1 MGDIVEAA
9 SYHILCIEDDAE
21 TRVLL
26 KRSLESAGMSV
37 DAVWSGDKGVEAAMS
52 GAFDCVLVD
61 LLMPGMDGY
70 QVIRTLKSQGLTGK
84 MPVVVLT
91 AREDEESRQRALA
104 AGADVYIVK
113 PFEINHL
120 VNEIRTL
127 VDQSRS

>member
-1 MGDIVEAA
+1 VEAA
-9 SYHILCIEDDAE
+9 AYRILCIEDDAE

-70 QVIRTLKSQGLTGK
+70 QVIRQLKSQGLTGK

-113 PFEINHL
+113 PFEIGHL
-120 VNEIRTL
+120 VKEIRTL
-127 VDQSRS
+127 VDQSRA

>member
-1 MGDIVEAA
+1 MEDDVEAA
-9 SYHILCIEDDAE
+9 AYRILCIEDDAE

-70 QVIRTLKSQGLTGK
+70 QVIRTLKSQGMTGK
-84 MPVVVLT
+84 MPVIVLT
-91 AREDEESRQRALA
+91 AREDDESRERALA
-104 AGADVYIVK
+104 AGADVYMVK
-113 PFEINHL
+113 PFEIAHL
-120 VNEIRTL
+120 VDEIRTL

>member
-1 MGDIVEAA
+1 MVDNVEAPN
-9 SYHILCIEDDAE
+9 YRILCIEDDAE

-26 KRSLESAGMSV
+26 KRSLEAAGMSV

-84 MPVVVLT
+84 TPVVVLT
-91 AREDEESRQRALA
+91 ARVDEESRQRAMA

-113 PFEINHL
+113 PFEIGSL
-120 VNEIRTL
+120 VKEIRNL

>member
-1 MGDIVEAA
+1 MEDDVEAA
-9 SYHILCIEDDAE
+9 IYRILCIEDDAE

-70 QVIRTLKSQGLTGK
+70 QVIRQLKSQGMTGK
-84 MPVVVLT
+84 MPVIVLT

-104 AGADVYIVK
+104 AGADVYMVK
-113 PFEINHL
+113 PFEIANL
-120 VNEIRTL
+120 VDEIRTL

>member
-1 MGDIVEAA
+1 MEGSVEAA
-9 SYHILCIEDDAE
+9 AYNILCIEDDAE

-52 GAFDCVLVD
+52 GNFDCVLVD

-113 PFEINHL
+113 PFEINQL
-120 VNEIRTL
+120 VTEIRTL
-127 VDQSRS
+127 VDKSRS

>member
-1 MGDIVEAA
+1 MEDNVEAA
-9 SYHILCIEDDAE
+9 TYNVLCIEDDAE

-26 KRSLESAGMSV
+26 KRSLEAAGMSV

-52 GAFDCVLVD
+52 GAFDCVIVD

-84 MPVVVLT
+84 MPVLVLT
-91 AREDEESRQRALA
+91 AREDEESRQRALS
-104 AGADVYIVK
+104 AGADVYMVK
-113 PFEINHL
+113 PFEIDNL

-127 VDQSRS
+127 VDKSRS

>member
-1 MGDIVEAA
+1 MEGNVEAA
-9 SYHILCIEDDAE
+9 TYNILCIEDDAE

-52 GAFDCVLVD
+52 GAFDCVIVD

-84 MPVVVLT
+84 MPVLVLT

-104 AGADVYIVK
+104 AGADVYMVK

-120 VNEIRTL
+120 VGEIRTL
-127 VDQSRS
+127 VDKSRS

>member
-1 MGDIVEAA
+1 MVDIMEAPN
-9 SYHILCIEDDAE
+9 YRILCIEDDAE

-26 KRSLESAGMSV
+26 KRSLEAAGMSV

-91 AREDEESRQRALA
+91 AREDEESRQRAMA

-113 PFEINHL
+113 PFEIGHL
-120 VNEIRTL
+120 VKEIRAL

>member
-1 MGDIVEAA
+1 MEGMVEAA
-9 SYHILCIEDDAE
+9 AYHVLCIEDDAE

-37 DAVWSGDKGVEAAMS
+37 DAVWSGDKGIEAAMS

-61 LLMPGMDGY
+61 LMMPGMDGY
-70 QVIRTLKSQGLTGK
+70 QVIRTLKTQGLTGK
-84 MPVVVLT
+84 MPVLVLT

-113 PFEINHL
+113 PFEIDHL

-127 VDQSRS
+127 VDQSRA

>member
-1 MGDIVEAA
+1 MEGNVEAA
-9 SYHILCIEDDAE
+9 TYNILCIEDDAE

-52 GAFDCVLVD
+52 GAFDCVIVD

-84 MPVVVLT
+84 MPVLVLT
-91 AREDEESRQRALA
+91 AREDEESRQRALS
-104 AGADVYIVK
+104 AGADVYMVK
-113 PFEINHL
+113 PFEIDHL
-120 VNEIRTL
+120 ANEIRAL
-127 VDQSRS
+127 VDKSRS

>member
-1 MGDIVEAA
+1 VEAA
-9 SYHILCIEDDAE
+9 TYHILCIEDDAE

-113 PFEINHL
+113 PFEIGHL

>member
-1 MGDIVEAA
+1 MEATA
-9 SYHILCIEDDAE
+9 YNILCIEDDAE

-52 GAFDCVLVD
+52 GNFDCVLVD

-70 QVIRTLKSQGLTGK
+70 QVIRTLKSQGLTSK
-84 MPVVVLT
+84 MPVLVLT

-104 AGADVYIVK
+104 AGADVYMVK
-113 PFEINHL
+113 PFEINQL
-120 VNEIRTL
+120 VAEIRTL
-127 VDQSRS
+127 IDKSRS

>member
-1 MGDIVEAA
+1 VEAA
-9 SYHILCIEDDAE
+9 AYRILCIEDDAE

-26 KRSLESAGMSV
+26 KRSLEAAGMSV
-37 DAVWSGDKGVEAAMS
+37 DTVWSGDKGVEAAMS
-52 GAFDCVLVD
+52 GAFDCVVVD

-84 MPVVVLT
+84 MPVLVLT
-91 AREDEESRQRALA
+91 AREDDESRERALA
-104 AGADVYIVK
+104 AGADVYMVK
-113 PFEINHL
+113 PFEIDHL

>member
-1 MGDIVEAA
+1 VEAA
-9 SYHILCIEDDAE
+9 AYRILCIEDDAE

-26 KRSLESAGMSV
+26 KRSLEAAGMSV

-52 GAFDCVLVD
+52 GAFDCVVVD

-84 MPVVVLT
+84 MPVLVLT
-91 AREDEESRQRALA
+91 AREDEESRQRAMA

-113 PFEINHL
+113 PFEIDHL
-120 VNEIRTL
+120 VSEIRTL
-127 VDQSRS
+127 VDKSRS

>member
-9 SYHILCIEDDAE
+9 SYRILCIEDDAE

-37 DAVWSGDKGVEAAMS
+37 DAVWSGDKGVEAAMN

-70 QVIRTLKSQGLTGK
+70 QVIRALKSQGLTGK

-91 AREDEESRQRALA
+91 AREDEESRERALA
-104 AGADVYIVK
+104 AGADSYIVK
-113 PFEINHL
+113 PFEIGHL
-120 VNEIRTL
+120 TDEIRTL

>member
-1 MGDIVEAA
+1 MEEMVEAA
-9 SYHILCIEDDAE
+9 AYHILCIEDDAE

-37 DAVWSGDKGVEAAMS
+37 DAVWSGDKGIEAAMS

-61 LLMPGMDGY
+61 LMMPGMDGY
-70 QVIRTLKSQGLTGK
+70 QVIRTLKTQGLTGK
-84 MPVVVLT
+84 MPVLVLT

-113 PFEINHL
+113 PFEIDHL

-127 VDQSRS
+127 VDQSRA